1 MKRGKEEEE
10 KKKLEP
16 MFPRLHVND
25 ADKGGGPRAPPRNK
39 MALYEHLTTPSHRF
53 TDHSSSPRHTNTLF
67 PPPPGPSNQ
76 PCGVERNLTSQHL
89 DSSASGHVTQ
99 MSSMENVTT
108 LAHRRVNA
116 SLRQESTSSRLDHE
130 TGVMETDDG
139 VESHGNP
146 NDVDD
151 DDDSISSID
160 VSPDEVVGVLGQ
172 KRFWRARKAIAKL
185 IKVQRLIASSSD
197 VLLDEISYLGN
208 VPVKKLLPS
217 EFILK
222 PPPLPQVTKHRS
234 SDSEKTDQNKMES
247 SAENVVG
254 KSSNQGQ
261 QHQPSNYMPFAS
273 NPPAAN
279 GCYYPPQ
286 HPPPSGGN
294 QQWLIPVMS
303 PSEGLIYKPHPGPG
317 HTGSPVCGGY
327 YGHFMPAPMIM
338 GSFMDGGPPPF
349 HPGVGNGYFPPY
361 GMMNPYGS
369 GHQQQQQP
377 NEQMNQ
383 FVHPV
388 NTQQQ
393 SSVNE
398 AISQQQPTQSY
409 PRARKSRQR
418 STGSSPSG
426 ISGTNSFRPL
436 SVVDDDD
443 DDNNEPE
450 QMMTTTTTT
459 TRTTVTQTTRDGGGV
474 TRVIKVVPHNA
485 KLASENAARIFR
497 QQRIF
502 AVQLFE
508 LHRLIKVQRLIASSS
523 DVLLDEISYLGNV
536 PVKKLLPSEFIVKP
550 PPLPQVT
557 KHRRCDSEK
566 TDQDKM
572 ECSAENVV
580 GKSSNQ
586 GQQHQP
592 SNYMPFASNPPAANG
607 CYYPPPSGGNQQWLI
622 PVMSPSEGL
631 IYKPH
636 PGPGHTR
643 PPICGGYYGHFMPA
657 PMIMGS
663 FMDGGPPPFHPG
675 VGNGYFPPYGMMNTY
690 GSGHQQQQ
698 QPNEQMNQFVH
709 PGNLQYASAVNSQQ
723 QSSVNEAISQQQPT
737 KSYQRARKSRRR
749 STGSSPSG
757 QEGISGTN
765 SFRPLSVVDD
775 DDDDNNEPEQMMT
788 TTTTTTR
795 TTVTQT
801 TRDGGGV
808 TRVIKV
814 VPHNAKLASE
824 NAARIFRS
832 IQEERKHYDS
842 FSNHF

>member
-1 MKRGKEEEE
+1 MKREKEEEE
-10 KKKLEP
+10 KKKKLEP

-108 LAHRRVNA
+108 LAHRRRDQRKTLREEDGFAVPVYDNDSSRRFQCPLEKSASGCERVNA
-116 SLRQESTSSRLDHE
+116 SLLRQESTSSRLDHE
-130 TGVMETDDG
+130 TGVMEIDDG
-139 VESHGNP
+139 VESHGSP

-151 DDDSISSID
+151 DDDSISSVD

-172 KRFWRARKAIAKL
+172 KRFWRARKAIA
-185 IKVQRLIASSSD
+185 
-197 VLLDEISYLGN
+197 N
-208 VPVKKLLPS
+208 
-217 EFILK
+217 
-222 PPPLPQVTKHRS
+222 
-234 SDSEKTDQNKMES
+234 
-247 SAENVVG
+247 
-254 KSSNQGQ
+254 
-261 QHQPSNYMPFAS
+261 
-273 NPPAAN
+273 
-279 GCYYPPQ
+279 
-286 HPPPSGGN
+286 
-294 QQWLIPVMS
+294 
-303 PSEGLIYKPHPGPG
+303 
-317 HTGSPVCGGY
+317 
-327 YGHFMPAPMIM
+327 
-338 GSFMDGGPPPF
+338 
-349 HPGVGNGYFPPY
+349 
-361 GMMNPYGS
+361 
-369 GHQQQQQP
+369 
-377 NEQMNQ
+377 
-383 FVHPV
+383 
-388 NTQQQ
+388 
-393 SSVNE
+393 
-398 AISQQQPTQSY
+398 
-409 PRARKSRQR
+409 
-418 STGSSPSG
+418 
-426 ISGTNSFRPL
+426 
-436 SVVDDDD
+436 
-443 DDNNEPE
+443 
-450 QMMTTTTTT
+450 
-459 TRTTVTQTTRDGGGV
+459 
-474 TRVIKVVPHNA
+474 
-485 KLASENAARIFR
+485 

>member
-108 LAHRRVNA
+108 LAHRRGDQRKTLREEDDFAVPVYDNDSSRRFQCPLEKSASGCERVNA
-116 SLRQESTSSRLDHE
+116 SLLRQESTSSRLDHE

-172 KRFWRARKAIAKL
+172 KRFWRARKAIANQQRIFAVQLFELHRL

-327 YGHFMPAPMIM
+327 YGHFMPALMIM

-418 STGSSPSG
+418 STGISPS
-426 ISGTNSFRPL
+426 
-436 SVVDDDD
+436 
-443 DDNNEPE
+443 
-450 QMMTTTTTT
+450 
-459 TRTTVTQTTRDGGGV
+459 
-474 TRVIKVVPHNA
+474 
-485 KLASENAARIFR
+485 
-497 QQRIF
+497 
-502 AVQLFE
+502 
-508 LHRLIKVQRLIASSS
+508 
-523 DVLLDEISYLGNV
+523 
-536 PVKKLLPSEFIVKP
+536 
-550 PPLPQVT
+550 
-557 KHRRCDSEK
+557 
-566 TDQDKM
+566 
-572 ECSAENVV
+572 
-580 GKSSNQ
+580 
-586 GQQHQP
+586 
-592 SNYMPFASNPPAANG
+592 
-607 CYYPPPSGGNQQWLI
+607 
-622 PVMSPSEGL
+622 
-631 IYKPH
+631 
-636 PGPGHTR
+636 
-643 PPICGGYYGHFMPA
+643 
-657 PMIMGS
+657 
-663 FMDGGPPPFHPG
+663 
-675 VGNGYFPPYGMMNTY
+675 
-690 GSGHQQQQ
+690 
-698 QPNEQMNQFVH
+698 
-709 PGNLQYASAVNSQQ
+709 
-723 QSSVNEAISQQQPT
+723 
-737 KSYQRARKSRRR
+737 
-749 STGSSPSG
+749 
-757 QEGISGTN
+757 GISGTN

-832 IQEERKHYDS
+832 IQEERKHY
-842 FSNHF
+842 